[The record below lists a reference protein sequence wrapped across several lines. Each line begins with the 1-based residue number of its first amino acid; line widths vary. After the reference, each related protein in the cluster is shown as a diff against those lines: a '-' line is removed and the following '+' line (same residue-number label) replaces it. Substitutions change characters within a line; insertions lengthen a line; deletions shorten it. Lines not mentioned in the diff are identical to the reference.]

1 MLLTINYEPPPPPTG
16 GQSHCEFVYC
26 ALVLGEGNC
35 TTLSKGGEGRV
46 GQGRVG
52 YGRDFSTEVKENDI
66 YLIFVNLKKSD
77 KPTDGQ
83 TLWLNFQKN
92 SEHFGNS

>member
-1 MLLTINYEPPPPPTG
+1 MLLTINYEPPPP
-16 GQSHCEFVYC
+16 HWR
-26 ALVLGEGNC
+26 
-35 TTLSKGGEGRV
+35 SKSLRICLLRIGVGGGELHNFIKGRR
-46 GQGRVG
+46 GEIRAGRLG